1 MNVVIFEDKK
11 VENLFPLTHL
21 RPVFEL
27 KSGIFSLL
35 EKAQKAIHF
44 QVTHFWVREELAELV
59 REKYPN
65 IKVNESVKGKTFF
78 LNAKVLAD
86 RLDFE
91 IGKEDF
97 RIDFEDELLCAY
109 LDSQNEI
116 SKLQEIPQLGQK
128 DLEFKLIN
136 YPWDLINHNASE
148 IEREARKFALGEV
161 QSKLYPN
168 VSLVEESKIFIGKN
182 CTVKPGVV
190 LDATHGAI
198 VIDEGVEIFP
208 NSVIEGPCY
217 IGKNSKIK
225 SGAKIYEGTS
235 IGEVCKVGG
244 EVEESIIHGFSNKQ
258 HDGFLGH
265 SYLAEWVNLGA
276 DTNTSDLKNDYGN
289 VKVQVNGK
297 NIDSG
302 SQFVGLTMGDHS
314 KSAINT
320 QFNTGTVVGISSNI
334 FGANFPPKFIPS
346 FAWGGSEKLVEH
358 QLTKALK
365 TAKIVMSRR
374 KVEMSEA
381 YEKLFAG
388 TFESTSELRG
398 KTFKKLERLSKK
410 QI

>member
-11 VENLFPLTHL
+11 VEDLFPLTHL

-35 EKAQKAIHF
+35 EKMQKAIPF
-44 QVTHFWVREELAELV
+44 EVTHFWVREELAELV
-59 REKYPN
+59 GEKYPN
-65 IKVNESVKGKTFF
+65 IRVNSAVKGEIFL
-78 LNAKVLAD
+78 LNAKVLVD
-86 RLDFE
+86 EFSCE
-91 IGKEDF
+91 IGKDEF
-97 RIDFEDELLCAY
+97 RTDSEGELICAY
-109 LDSQNEI
+109 LNSKNEI
-116 SKLQEIPQLGQK
+116 STIEDVPELEQR
-128 DLEFKLIN
+128 DLDFKIIN
-136 YPWDLINHNASE
+136 YSWDLINHNANE
-148 IEREARKFALGEV
+148 IEREAEEFLLSEI

-168 VSLVEESKIFIGKN
+168 VSLVKETKIFIAKN
-182 CTVKPGVV
+182 CIVKPGVV
-190 LDATHGAI
+190 LDATKGAI

-217 IGKNSKIK
+217 IGKNSKVK
-225 SGAKIYEGTS
+225 SCAKIYEGTS

-244 EVEESIIHGFSNKQ
+244 EVEETIIHGYSNKQ

-276 DTNTSDLKNDYGN
+276 DTNTSDLKNDYGE
-289 VKVQVNGK
+289 VKVQVNGR

-334 FGANFPPKFIPS
+334 FGADFPPKFVPS
-346 FAWGGSEKLVEH
+346 FSWGGTEKLVEH

-365 TAKIVMSRR
+365 TAKIVMNRR
-374 KVEMSEA
+374 NVVMSEA
-381 YEKLFAG
+381 YEKLFRC
-388 TFESTSELRG
+388 TFESTSDLRE

>member
-11 VENLFPLTHL
+11 VENLFPLTYL

-35 EKAQKAIHF
+35 KKVQKAISF
-44 QVTHFWVREELAELV
+44 EVTHFWVREELAELV

-65 IKVNESVKGKTFF
+65 IKVNEFVQGETFF
-78 LNAKVLAD
+78 LNAKVLVD
-86 RLDFE
+86 ELNFE
-91 IGKEDF
+91 IGKEEF
-97 RIDFEDELLCAY
+97 RTDSEGELICAY
-109 LDSQNEI
+109 SDLQSEI
-116 SKLQEIPQLGQK
+116 SKVEELQQLQEK
-128 DLEFKLIN
+128 DLEFKLVN
-136 YPWDLINHNASE
+136 YPWDLISHNANE
-148 IEREARKFALGEV
+148 IEREAKEFPLGEV

-168 VSLVEESKIFIGKN
+168 VSLVEEEKIFIGKN
-182 CTVKPGVV
+182 CVVKPGVV

-217 IGKNSKIK
+217 IGKKSKIK

-244 EVEESIIHGFSNKQ
+244 EVEEAIIHGYSNKQ

-289 VKVQVNGK
+289 VKVQVNGR

-381 YEKLFAG
+381 YEKLFTG
-388 TFESTSELRG
+388 TFESTSDLRG

>member
-35 EKAQKAIHF
+35 EKAQKAIPF
-44 QVTHFWVREELAELV
+44 GVTHFWVREELAEFV

-65 IKVNESVKGKTFF
+65 IKVNESVQGETFF
-78 LNAKVLAD
+78 LNAKILAD
-86 RLDFE
+86 KLYID
-91 IGKEDF
+91 IGKDEF
-97 RIDFEDELLCAY
+97 RTDSEGELLCAY
-109 LDSQNEI
+109 LNLQNQI
-116 SKLQEIPQLGQK
+116 SKIEEVPQIQEK
-128 DLEFKLIN
+128 TLELKLIN
-136 YPWDLINHNASE
+136 YSWDLINHNASE
-148 IEREARKFALGEV
+148 IEREAKEFPLGEV

-168 VSLVEESKIFIGKN
+168 VSLVEADKIFIGKN

-217 IGKNSKIK
+217 VGKNSKIK

-244 EVEESIIHGFSNKQ
+244 EVEEAIIHAYSNKQ

-289 VKVQVNGK
+289 VKVQVNGR

-346 FAWGGSEKLVEH
+346 FAWGGSEKLIEH

-381 YEKLFAG
+381 YEKLFTG
-388 TFESTSELRG
+388 TFESTSDLRE